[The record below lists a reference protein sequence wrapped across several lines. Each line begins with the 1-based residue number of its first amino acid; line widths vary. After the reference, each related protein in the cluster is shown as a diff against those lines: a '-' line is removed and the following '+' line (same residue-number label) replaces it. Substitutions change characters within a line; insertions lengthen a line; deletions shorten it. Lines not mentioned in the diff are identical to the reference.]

1 MIKACYPGS
10 FDPITNG
17 HMDIIARAS
26 RLFDEV
32 YVVIMHNPRKQC
44 IFTEEERV
52 SLIERSVKAAGFDNV
67 KVLAGTGL
75 SVDFA
80 QSLGCKVMIRGI
92 RAVSDYEFELQQAT
106 ANMELNHEVET
117 VFFIARPNFSFLAS
131 SVVKEIAEYGGD
143 IDGMVPDVI
152 KDEVMDKMKDFQTL

>member
-44 IFTEEERV
+44 IFTKEERV

-75 SVDFA
+75 SVNFA

-117 VFFIARPNFSFLAS
+117 VFFIARPSFSFLAS

-143 IDGMVPDVI
+143 IEGMVPDVI